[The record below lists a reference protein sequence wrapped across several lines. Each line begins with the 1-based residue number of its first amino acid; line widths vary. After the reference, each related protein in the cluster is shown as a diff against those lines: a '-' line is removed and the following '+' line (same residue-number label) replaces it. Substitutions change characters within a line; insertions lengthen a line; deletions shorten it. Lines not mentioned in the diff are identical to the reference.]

1 MVNLK
6 GIYAVTP
13 DGLKRESLLRKV
25 EDIYRAGIKIVQY
38 RNKTLSDNVN
48 IEIAK
53 ELLEIS
59 KKYKGTLIINDD
71 PYIAKTVGAKGV
83 HLGQKDIS
91 LKKARQIL
99 GPNSLIGIS
108 CQNNL
113 DLALKA
119 QAEGA
124 NYVAIGSVYETKTK
138 KSTVK
143 ASLPELYNI
152 VESILIP
159 VVAIGG
165 INSQNIK
172 NLARTNV
179 DMFAISSGLFKTKD
193 CNKTAKS
200 LLKLIK

>member
-1 MVNLK
+1 MINLK

-25 EDIYRAGIKIVQY
+25 EDIYRSGIKIVQY

-113 DLALKA
+113 NLALKA

>member
-1 MVNLK
+1 MLQLAWSILHPVHW
-6 GIYAVTP
+6 
-13 DGLKRESLLRKV
+13 
-25 EDIYRAGIKIVQY
+25 GIKIVQY
-38 RNKTLSDNVN
+38 RNKTLGDNVN
-48 IEIAK
+48 IEIAT

-59 KKYKGTLIINDD
+59 KKYNGSLIINND
-71 PYIAKTVGAKGV
+71 PYIAKTIGAKGV

-113 DLALKA
+113 KLALKA

-124 NYVAIGSVYETKTK
+124 NYVAIGSLFETKTK
-138 KSTVK
+138 KGTIKTSI
-143 ASLPELYNI
+143 PELCNI

-165 INSQNIK
+165 INSLNIK
-172 NLARTNV
+172 KVARTNV
-179 DMFAISSGLFKTKD
+179 DMFAISSGLFKSKD